1 MSFNISCCHEI
12 STVFNKKIF
21 GVSKRDRIGFTYTDL
36 ILPHISLDDCEEEFN
51 LLFNR
56 KLIL

>member
-1 MSFNISCCHEI
+1 MTFLQYLI
-12 STVFNKKIF
+12 KKIF